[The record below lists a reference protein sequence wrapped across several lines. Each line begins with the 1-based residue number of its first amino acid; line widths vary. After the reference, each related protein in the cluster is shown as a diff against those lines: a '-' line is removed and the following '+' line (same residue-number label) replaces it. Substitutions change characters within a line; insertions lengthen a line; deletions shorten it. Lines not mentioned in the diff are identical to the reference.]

1 MSRLDDPK
9 EKLGNELFEP
19 QSLSSPAYILGIN
32 YDGEIGS
39 AYLKLYEPNSHR
51 LFRWT
56 DRTNHRPYCIF
67 KKKMDK
73 YDTIRYLNQ
82 NIGGKFIDLQFEKR
96 FDALQD
102 KDIDVVRIVTATPTD
117 VAGRQDSIRNFIDVN
132 EADIRYSD
140 CYVWDTRIE
149 PGMPYKIV
157 NGDLISC
164 VGDNVVLPDLL
175 QKSITET
182 VTEATLKRFFRMLEA
197 PVPSYRRIAVD
208 IEVFHP
214 SENSMPTPYESEFQI
229 IACSLSSNDN
239 VNKVLLLRRNNYK
252 PENFKTEKCE
262 VEFYDTEEALI
273 AKIFEYLW
281 DYEIV
286 LTFNGDEFDMR
297 YLYNRA
303 VRLGFDR
310 SQIPIQYHQS
320 WMGLKYGIHI
330 DLMRFFANMSIQV
343 YAFGAKYKLSGRTV
357 GLDEVGKGLV
367 NQGKVEHAM
376 SIGKM
381 TYAQLAEYGFGDA
394 ELTLKLTT
402 FGNNTTMNLLTA
414 LSRISY
420 QSIEDVCRG
429 GASTWIKS
437 LMFREHRVRNWVIP
451 RCERDEENPNEE
463 LRGRIIGGDILSV
476 KNVISTKSETEG
488 KKFRGAMVV
497 EPVVGLHFGVS
508 VLDFASLYPSIIETW
523 NLGYETV
530 RCFHKDCETV
540 NPRIVPF
547 TTHWVCKKERAM
559 TAEIIGSLK
568 DIRVQW
574 YKPKGKT
581 NDYYQTVEQTIKV
594 FMNATYGVFASD
606 KFPLYCPP
614 MGESVT
620 QVGRYSISQVIE
632 EARRRGISVFYGDTD
647 SVFMEI
653 TKEQLE
659 SLKEYAHEKLNMQM
673 DLDKSYVWLALSGR
687 KKNYLGLKVEKDGL
701 KIDKKGLTGKKRHT
715 PAWIKYVFDEVLKI
729 LKMMEKPEHLE
740 PARKAIT
747 YFVQAELKEL
757 RGRKVPISALAFT
770 MGLQKDP
777 ADYKKNTPIHVK
789 VARQM
794 EGSKAG
800 DVIHFVKVLGPA
812 GARHISVT
820 RPEEINISAYE
831 EFLKNTL
838 IQIFD
843 CLGMEWKDVGGDD
856 SQTTLFGESL
866 KSKPTALRSRGRK
879 KI

>member
-1 MSRLDDPK
+1 M
-9 EKLGNELFEP
+9 NELFEP
-19 QSLSSPAYILGIN
+19 QNLGSDAYLVGVY
-32 YDGEIGS
+32 YDGES
-39 AYLKLYEPNSHR
+39 AYVKLYEPNSQR

-56 DRTNHRPYCIF
+56 DHSNHLPYCLF
-67 KKKMDK
+67 KSKMDK
-73 YDTIRYLNQ
+73 YDVVRYLNQ
-82 NIGGKFIDLQFEKR
+82 NIGGKFIDLKFEKR
-96 FDALQD
+96 FDALND
-102 KDIDVVRIVTATPTD
+102 KEIDVVRIVTQTPTD
-117 VAGRQDSIRNFIDVN
+117 VGGKYDGSSIRDIIEVN
-132 EADIRYSD
+132 EADVRYSD
-140 CYVWDTRIE
+140 CYVWDMKLE
-149 PGMPYKIV
+149 PGMPYKIQ
-157 NGDLISC
+157 NGELVPTLQMETS
-164 VGDNVVLPDLL
+164 LPGEL
-175 QKSITET
+175 QKVVTET
-182 VTEATLKRFFRMLEA
+182 VTEDTLKRFFRLLEA
-197 PVPSYRRIAVD
+197 PVPSYKRIAVD
-208 IEVFHP
+208 IEVYVP

-229 IACSLSSNDN
+229 IACSLASNDGLS
-239 VNKVLLLRRNNYK
+239 KVLLLRRTQYK
-252 PENFKTEKCE
+252 QENFKTEKCE
-262 VEFYDTEEALI
+262 VEFCDTEETLI
-273 AKIFEYLW
+273 AKVFEYLW
-281 DYEIV
+281 NYPFV
-286 LTFNGDEFDMR
+286 LTFNGDEFDFR

-303 VRLGFDR
+303 LRLGFTR
-310 SQIPIQYHQS
+310 EQIPIQYHQS

-330 DLMRFFANMSIQV
+330 DLMRFFANMSLQV
-343 YAFGAKYKLSGRTV
+343 YAFDAKYKLSGRTV

-367 NQGKVEHAM
+367 NQGKVEHEM

-402 FGNNTTMNLLTA
+402 FGNDASMKLLTS
-414 LSRISY
+414 LSRVSY
-420 QSIEDVCRG
+420 QSMEDVNRG
-429 GASTWIKS
+429 GASSWIKS
-437 LMFREHRVRNWVIP
+437 LMFREHRVRGWIIP
-451 RCERDEENPNEE
+451 RTEREEET
-463 LRGRIIGGDILSV
+463 GTIIGGDILAT
-476 KNVISTKSETEG
+476 KNIIDTKSETEG
-488 KKFRGAMVV
+488 KKFRGAMVA

-530 RCFHKDCETV
+530 RCVHKDCETV

-547 TTHWVCKKERAM
+547 TTHWVCKKNRAM

-574 YKPKGKT
+574 YKPKGKKD
-581 NDYYQTVEQTIKV
+581 DYYKIVEQTIKV

-620 QVGRYSISQVIE
+620 QVGRFSISGVIE

-653 TKEQLE
+653 SKEQLE
-659 SLKEYAHEKLNMQM
+659 GLKQYAHEKLNMQM
-673 DLDKSYVWLALSGR
+673 DLDKSYIWLALSGR
-687 KKNYLGLKVEKDGL
+687 KKNYLGLKVEKDGFKL
-701 KIDKKGLTGKKRHT
+701 DKKGLTGKKRHT
-715 PAWIKYVFDEVLKI
+715 PGFIKYVFDEVLKI

-740 PARKAIT
+740 PAKKAIT

-757 RGRKVPISALAFT
+757 RAHKVPVAALAFT

-777 ADYKKNTPIHVK
+777 DDYKKNTPIHVK

-794 EGSKAG
+794 KGSKAG

-812 GARHISVT
+812 GARHVSVS

-843 CLGMEWKDVGGDD
+843 CIGLEWKDVGGDE
-856 SQTTLFGESL
+856 SQQTLFGAKLISEPVAL
-866 KSKPTALRSRGRK
+866 KVRGRK
-879 KI
+879 KK